1 MSSAFSIERI
11 DAGHARVAGRIGF
24 GEAAAAPARGRE
36 LFAGGG
42 RAVAV
47 DLAGLRDVDSATLAV
62 LLDWAAQARRAG
74 TVLGYTA
81 VPAGLM
87 ALAQLCDS
95 GPLLGIGDSAAA

>member
-1 MSSAFSIERI
+1 MFSIERI
-11 DAGHARVAGRIGF
+11 DTGHARVAGRLGF
-24 GEAAAAPARGRE
+24 AEAAAAPARSSE

-42 RAVAV
+42 TAVAV
-47 DLAGLRDVDSATLAV
+47 DVGGLHDVDSATLAV

-74 TVLGYTA
+74 IVLSYAG

-95 GPLLGIGDSAAA
+95 GPLLGIEGA